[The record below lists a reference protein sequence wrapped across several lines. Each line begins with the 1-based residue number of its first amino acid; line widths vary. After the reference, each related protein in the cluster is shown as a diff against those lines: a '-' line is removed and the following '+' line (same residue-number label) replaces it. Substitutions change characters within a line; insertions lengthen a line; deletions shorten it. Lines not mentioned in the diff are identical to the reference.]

1 MDPKIEDA
9 VGYPEIVMVRVN
21 VWNLHRFRSRAAL
34 MLDIDFEVKGS
45 YALQSDGNDLVASQ
59 LLFAVLIRLSWLD
72 EVCRW
77 FSVDFLLKDERCEFL
92 GVVLVEAVRKF

>member
-1 MDPKIEDA
+1 
-9 VGYPEIVMVRVN
+9 
-21 VWNLHRFRSRAAL
+21 

-45 YALQSDGNDLVASQ
+45 YTLQSDGNDLVASQ

-77 FSVDFLLKDERCEFL
+77 LSVDFLLKDERCEFL
-92 GVVLVEAVRKF
+92 GVVFVEAVRKF